1 MRTYRQRTK
10 NSTKKIPRRSF
21 VLITALTLVVVGAVS
36 VLSRQRS
43 VEKEA
48 RAYRGNP
55 LRHKEPAA
63 NYLTRT
69 VMGQEIQVDRET
81 GQMKPLNAQETEKL
95 AQALKKMVNQS
106 TDALAQVKHSDG
118 SVSMELDGRF
128 QNVTVARVNN
138 DGTVSKSCVD
148 NPRAAAA
155 FFGIDPKLIEG
166 KTK

>member
-1 MRTYRQRTK
+1 
-10 NSTKKIPRRSF
+10 
-21 VLITALTLVVVGAVS
+21 
-36 VLSRQRS
+36 
-43 VEKEA
+43 
-48 RAYRGNP
+48 
-55 LRHKEPAA
+55 
-63 NYLTRT
+63 
-69 VMGQEIQVDRET
+69 MGQEIQVDRET